1 MRINNLTTNFKVTEF
16 IKLGDIQN
24 KDVREKDVL
33 KLKAV
38 VESDID
44 KLKNILKFIFYLN
57 WTEPILESIKTLTNG
72 LIQKQKDMN

>member
-1 MRINNLTTNFKVTEF
+1 M
-16 IKLGDIQN
+16 
-24 KDVREKDVL
+24 REKDVL

-57 WTEPILESIKTLTNG
+57 WTEPILESIQTLTNG
-72 LIQKQKDMN
+72 LIQKQKDFTDLLKVVDKIFKK